1 MASLVLGLMLNSTSS
16 TFEAVDRNIH
26 AYATDLI
33 LLDRTVRAIGPEA
46 DEIHRRLVAYVQR
59 VHSEPNVIAG
69 TARPSAC
76 WARSGPA

>member
-16 TFEAVDRNIH
+16 TFEAVNRNIH

-59 VHSEPNVIAG
+59 VLSEPNVIGAG
-69 TARPSAC
+69 TRTASKHTL
-76 WARSGPA
+76 S